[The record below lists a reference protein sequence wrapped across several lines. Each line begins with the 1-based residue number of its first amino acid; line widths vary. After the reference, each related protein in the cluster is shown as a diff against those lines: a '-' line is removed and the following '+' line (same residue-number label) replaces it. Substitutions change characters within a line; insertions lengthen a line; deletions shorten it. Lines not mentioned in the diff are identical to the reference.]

1 MPTRRDVLRMAISA
15 PIGAMSL
22 PLWAASREFW
32 ETKPASEWSS
42 AEIDRMLTKS
52 PWAKEV
58 SATLNGGGGGYGGRG
73 GGGSRRGGGGIGF
86 PGGGI
91 GFPGGGGY
99 PGGGRTGG
107 GYPGGGGGYPGGGGG
122 YPGGGG
128 GYPGGGGRNPGGG
141 RETSHGTIRW
151 ESALPIQEALRID
164 PNDKPNPDFTKYYVL
179 HLLGDFPA
187 MGRRRNREDGDD
199 GDSRDRDGSDR
210 DNDAQNERR
219 QEMFKDN
226 TRIERKDGFIRVEK
240 VEEGSRIGNLGPG
253 TFFYFSRLDDLSM
266 DDKQVQFVTKMGPVE
281 IKAKFTFK
289 EMVYKGKLAI

>member
-1 MPTRRDVLRMAISA
+1 MPTRRDVLRMAMGA
-15 PIGAMSL
+15 PIGAMAL
-22 PLWAASREFW
+22 PSLWAASREFW
-32 ETKPASEWSS
+32 EAKPASEWSS
-42 AEIDRMLTKS
+42 NEIDRLLTKS
-52 PWAKEV
+52 PWAMEV
-58 SATLNGGGGGYGGRG
+58 SATFNGSGGHRG
-73 GGGSRRGGGGIGF
+73 GGGSRRGSGGIGF

-91 GFPGGGGY
+91 GFPGGGYPGGGY

-107 GYPGGGGGYPGGGGG
+107 GYPGGGYPGGG
-122 YPGGGG
+122 YPGAG
-128 GYPGGGGRNPGGG
+128 GYPEGGGRNPGGG
-141 RETSHGTIRW
+141 RETFHGTIRW

-187 MGRRRNREDGDD
+187 MGRRRNRDNDSSGRDG
-199 GDSRDRDGSDR
+199 GDRDGSDR

-226 TRIERKDGFIRVEK
+226 TRLERKDGFIRVEK
-240 VEEGSRIGNLGPG
+240 VEDGSRIGNLGPG

-289 EMVYKGKLAI
+289 EMLYKGKLAI